1 VRPAGAEALFTHCL
15 AVQTEQAKDH
25 GSNLA
30 GKTQD
35 HAGSMTDTLGKK
47 ADEAKGAAKDT
58 VRMHPAH
65 FLRIA
70 AP

>member
-1 VRPAGAEALFTHCL
+1 
-15 AVQTEQAKDH
+15 
-25 GSNLA
+25 
-30 GKTQD
+30 
-35 HAGSMTDTLGKK
+35 MTDTLGKK